1 MKRGAEEEE
10 GVGRGGEEEG
20 GRGGGEDVF
29 TSPSQR

>member
-10 GVGRGGEEEG
+10 GEGRGGEEEG
-20 GRGGGEDVF
+20 GRGGEDVF